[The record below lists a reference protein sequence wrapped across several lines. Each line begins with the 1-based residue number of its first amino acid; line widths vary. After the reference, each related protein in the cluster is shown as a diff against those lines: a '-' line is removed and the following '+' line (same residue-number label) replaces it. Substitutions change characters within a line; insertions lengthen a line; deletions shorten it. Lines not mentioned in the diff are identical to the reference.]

1 MLVVFYNKL
10 TWFVPGLPEKYISNV
25 GRLTA
30 TNSFLHVSYSALL
43 KFLPQQS
50 QNSSSLLLCHYIF
63 EKSSTARGCLVNTN
77 LEF

>member
-1 MLVVFYNKL
+1 MVYPENFVDSQNGTL
-10 TWFVPGLPEKYISNV
+10 TENFLAKG

-50 QNSSSLLLCHYIF
+50 QNSSSL
-63 EKSSTARGCLVNTN
+63 SGVV
-77 LEF
+77 LEC